1 MGIEDG
7 IGCHC
12 LIGLETEFLGHF
24 DSLVIDQLS
33 TDGNGRL
40 LWIKRVSVFH
50 IKLIR
55 TYKFDATEVIECEC
69 HIAICRLYISV
80 GKSNPITELSWKLD
94 SVANFVCKTV
104 HLYISCILHAIL
116 RAGTLITG
124 HLLTLRFNRHSF
136 GLQFQKPLPIL
147 CIHTNVWGITII
159 RVIKY

>member
-7 IGCHC
+7 IECHC

-24 DSLVIDQLS
+24 DSHVIDQLS

-69 HIAICRLYISV
+69 HIAICRLYIY
-80 GKSNPITELSWKLD
+80 LL
-94 SVANFVCKTV
+94 AN
-104 HLYISCILHAIL
+104 
-116 RAGTLITG
+116 
-124 HLLTLRFNRHSF
+124 
-136 GLQFQKPLPIL
+136 
-147 CIHTNVWGITII
+147 TI
-159 RVIKY
+159 R